1 MKFSRQR
8 LGWSKSLWLLQRVAF
23 IDRIDAA
30 TFEVNT
36 TNHKSQK
43 SFNDNWRCYP
53 WFYAPLHNQTLL
65 HHKYMGE
72 KYIYIYIYFKYK
84 KCDYQIPCS
93 YIISLNIIS
102 HLISLTNSK
111 KIWKLVPINF
121 YRLLMYWTNTATVE
135 TNNNWRP
142 KDWLELKLCPEL

>member
-1 MKFSRQR
+1 MKNFGETVIFNNWQLNIFAEKTHQNDSVLNKSLKKMKFSRQR

-36 TNHKSQK
+36 TNHISQK

-72 KYIYIYIYFKYK
+72 KYIYIYILSTKMW
-84 KCDYQIPCS
+84 
-93 YIISLNIIS
+93 
-102 HLISLTNSK
+102 LTNALLIYHFIKHYQSSD
-111 KIWKLVPINF
+111 IINKF
-121 YRLLMYWTNTATVE
+121 
-135 TNNNWRP
+135 
-142 KDWLELKLCPEL
+142 